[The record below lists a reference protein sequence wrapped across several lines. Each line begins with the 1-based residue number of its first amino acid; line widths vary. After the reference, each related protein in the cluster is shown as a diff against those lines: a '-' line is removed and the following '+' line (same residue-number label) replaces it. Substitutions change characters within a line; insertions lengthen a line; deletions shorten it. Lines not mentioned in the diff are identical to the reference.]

1 MVGYVAEDIPTGQSV
16 ASDSEYQH
24 APHSTIGGADKLA
37 PRQHVPFRHPDIFCP
52 NIGTNG
58 AWRGANGSPSL
69 CHTKH
74 SG

>member
-1 MVGYVAEDIPTGQSV
+1 MVGYVAADIPPSQSV

-37 PRQHVPFRHPDIFCP
+37 PRQHVPFRHSDIFWP
-52 NIGTNG
+52 NIGING
-58 AWRGANGSPSL
+58 ARRGANGSPSS

-74 SG
+74 SE